1 MVGSMKPSN
10 QWIFSSDQQTIFL
23 AQKFHLAFFLV
34 LFLCTEPINI
44 VVAIISLF
52 MSILA
57 SWAIFKLHFDR
68 RMSFPFS
75 LLCQPHEGPQLEPGW
90 WRSHFS
96 DVLLIFQE
104 IVLGVMRCLQRQ
116 ESLYVVCL
124 DNTYHNS
131 YPVPTVPTNFLCT
144 VRQTESEKSQMS

>member
-23 AQKFHLAFFLV
+23 AQKFRLAFFLGTLSV
-34 LFLCTEPINI
+34 YRTHQHHRRHHLS
-44 VVAIISLF
+44 VHVHY
-52 MSILA
+52 A
-57 SWAIFKLHFDR
+57 SWVIFKLHFDR